1 MTLLTRTDAG
11 LYCARG
17 GFTIDPMRAVGNAIV
32 THAHSDHA
40 RSGSAAYWAA
50 AEGEAFLR
58 HRLGAELPLTPVAYG
73 EAWQMGDTVVSLHP
87 AGHVRGAAQVRIACD
102 GEVWVVTGDYKRRS
116 DRTCT
121 PFEPI
126 RCDVLI
132 SEATFALP
140 VYRWPETE
148 AVVEAIHQW
157 WQQCRARGR
166 NAVLFTY
173 ALGKAQRV
181 LSELARHTDETV
193 YVHGAVAPLTD
204 LYRAEGVE
212 MVPTERVPTGKG
224 APRLKGELIIAPPS
238 AARSP
243 WMKRLTP
250 CEEAFASGW
259 MQIRG
264 NRRRR
269 GYDRGFVLS
278 DHIDWNDL
286 LDTIADCR
294 PRRVLLTH
302 GDTRAAV
309 RYLTES
315 GVDAADLNDALP
327 LVAHPERDA

>member
-1 MTLLTRTDAG
+1 VSLLTRTGVG

-17 GFTIDPMRAVGNAIV
+17 GFTIDPMRAVGSAIV

-58 HRLGAELPLTPVAYG
+58 HRLGADLPLTAMPYG
-73 EAWQMGDTVVSLHP
+73 VPWQMGDTMVSLHP

-102 GEVWVVTGDYKRRS
+102 GEVWVVTGDYKRRT
-116 DRTCT
+116 DHTCT
-121 PFEPI
+121 PFEPVP
-126 RCDVLI
+126 CDVLV

-140 VYRWPETE
+140 IYRWPDTE
-148 AVVEAIHQW
+148 QVVSQIYAW

-181 LSELARHTDETV
+181 LSELTRHTTETV
-193 YVHGAVAPLTD
+193 YLHGAVAPLTD
-204 LYRAEGVE
+204 LYRADGVA
-212 MVPTERVPTGKG
+212 MVPTERVPTERG
-224 APRLKGELIIAPPS
+224 APRLTGALIIAPPS
-238 AARSP
+238 AARTP
-243 WMKRLTP
+243 WMRRLAP

-269 GYDRGFVLS
+269 GFDRGFVLS

-286 LDTIADCR
+286 LDTIRDCGAKQ
-294 PRRVLLTH
+294 VLLTH

-309 RYLTES
+309 RYLVES
-315 GVDAADLNDALP
+315 GVDAADLHDALP
-327 LVAHPERDA
+327 LVPHPERAA